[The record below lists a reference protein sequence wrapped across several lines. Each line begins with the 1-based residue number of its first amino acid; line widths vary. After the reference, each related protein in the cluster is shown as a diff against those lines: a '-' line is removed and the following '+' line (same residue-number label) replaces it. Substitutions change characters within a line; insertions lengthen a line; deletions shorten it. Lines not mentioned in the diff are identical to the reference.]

1 MAMTGFCQTRAVDP
15 LSFVRRGHRILGMLA
30 VRLLVAAALG
40 ALWACGAAAQASA
53 PENGW
58 YLGGGIRP
66 ALPQIEDTDI
76 GYRHFGGYR
85 FSRRWGVE
93 LGYSDLGRGSEGEHG
108 LFEAQKLGAQ
118 TSAWTL
124 AGTGVLPLGNAFS
137 IQGRL
142 GVSLTTPDAT
152 LMAPGSGIGSAFP
165 RHRPT
170 VLWGFGGQYD
180 LTGSVGLRVDYN
192 NFGRLTDDPNGTR
205 SDLWSINAVVRF

>member
-1 MAMTGFCQTRAVDP
+1 MQT
-15 LSFVRRGHRILGMLA
+15 L
-30 VRLLVAAALG
+30 RLLAAVSLG
-40 ALWACGAAAQASA
+40 ALCVPGALAQVAA
-53 PENGW
+53 PGTGW

-66 ALPQIEDTDI
+66 AMPVAEDPDI

-85 FSRRWGVE
+85 FSRHWGVE
-93 LGYSDLGRGSEGEHG
+93 LGYSDLGRGVDSAAPAFPAQQKFG
-108 LFEAQKLGAQ
+108 LQ

-137 IQGRL
+137 VQGRL
-142 GVSLTTPDAT
+142 GVSVATPDST
-152 LMAPGSGIGSAFP
+152 FTAPGTGFSSAFP
-165 RHRPT
+165 HYRPT

-192 NFGRLTDDPNGTR
+192 NFGRLADDPNGAR